1 MHVKYMIL
9 PMILLTACGG
19 GGESTSSQMPTTRAE
34 TAPIVQASSKMSPME
49 RGAKLYK
56 RCRACHTLDEGGRHK
71 VGPNLWGVYGSK
83 AGSKDGFNYSKAMA
97 ASDVVWDDVTMDA
110 YIKKPSDFIKGGR
123 MSFVGIKKQEDRD
136 ALFLYLKAE
145 TTPKQA
151 Q

>member
-1 MHVKYMIL
+1 
-9 PMILLTACGG
+9 
-19 GGESTSSQMPTTRAE
+19 
-34 TAPIVQASSKMSPME
+34 
-49 RGAKLYK
+49 
-56 RCRACHTLDEGGRHK
+56 
-71 VGPNLWGVYGSK
+71 
-83 AGSKDGFNYSKAMA
+83 
-97 ASDVVWDDVTMDA
+97 MDA

>member
-1 MHVKYMIL
+1 MTPL
-9 PMILLTACGG
+9 
-19 GGESTSSQMPTTRAE
+19 
-34 TAPIVQASSKMSPME
+34 E

-71 VGPNLWGVYGSK
+71 VGPNLWGIYGSK

-97 ASDVVWDDVTMDA
+97 ASEVIWDDASMDA
-110 YIKKPSDFIKGGR
+110 YIRKPSEFIKGGR

-145 TTPKQA
+145 TTPK
-151 Q
+151 